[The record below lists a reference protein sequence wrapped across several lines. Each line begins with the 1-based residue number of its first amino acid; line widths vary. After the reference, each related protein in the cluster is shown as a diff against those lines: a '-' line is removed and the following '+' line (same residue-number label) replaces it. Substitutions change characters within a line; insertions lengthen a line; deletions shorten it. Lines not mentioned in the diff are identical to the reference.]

1 MIHTLILEDEPKNAA
16 LLSKIL
22 ENNFPELRIDGICE
36 DKKSA
41 IQYLQNNEAQLIF
54 MDIMLKDGNSFEIF
68 EHVNLSNS
76 HIIFTTAHD
85 QYAIKAIK
93 FCAMDY
99 LLKPLDIEDL
109 TMAVHK
115 AKDRISKN
123 EKNAQQLNA
132 FSMNKEKLTKVAL
145 PSMEGHTFVNLND
158 IYYIQSE
165 GSYST
170 FFMKDN
176 HKYIVSRQIK
186 EYEEMLDG
194 SGFFRIHQS
203 FIINLLYIKRYI
215 KGSGGTVIMDNGKEI
230 DVAVRRKEEFLKKTH
245 IH

>member
-16 LLSKIL
+16 LLSKIV
-22 ENNFPELRIDGICE
+22 ETQFPDLKIMGICE

-41 IQYLQNNEAQLIF
+41 IEFLQSNEPQLIF
-54 MDIMLKDGNSFEIF
+54 MDIMLKDGNSFDIF
-68 EHVNLSNS
+68 ETVDLSNS

-109 TMAVHK
+109 IIAVNK
-115 AKDRISKN
+115 AKAQIFKN
-123 EKNAQQLNA
+123 EKYEHQITA
-132 FSMNKEKLTKVAL
+132 FNSNKEKITKVAL
-145 PSMEGHTFVNLND
+145 PSMDGHTFVNLND

-186 EYEEMLDG
+186 EYEELLDG

-203 FIINLLYIKRYI
+203 FIINLFYIKKYV

-230 DVAVRRKEEFLKKTH
+230 DVAVRRKEEFLRKTH

>member
-16 LLSKIL
+16 LLCKIL
-22 ENNFPELRIDGICE
+22 ETHFPDLKIMGICE

-41 IQYLQNNEAQLIF
+41 IEFIQSNEPQLIF

-68 EHVNLSNS
+68 EEVDLSNS

-109 TMAVHK
+109 IVAVNK
-115 AKDRISKN
+115 AKARIFKN
-123 EKNAQQLNA
+123 EKYAHQINA
-132 FSMNKEKLTKVAL
+132 FNSNKEKITKVAL

-186 EYEEMLDG
+186 EYEELLDG
-194 SGFFRIHQS
+194 NGFFRIHQS
-203 FIINLLYIKRYI
+203 FIINLFYIKRYL

-230 DVAVRRKEEFLKKTH
+230 DVAVRRKEEFLRKTH